1 MAEFGAW
8 VGEGKL
14 LLETDDL
21 IFRGAER
28 LKIPLVRVSKA
39 EAVDGWLEIV
49 HADGRARF
57 DMGDDA
63 TKWAAS
69 IQNPKTRI
77 DKLDVKT
84 TSKVAVVGLDDAEFD
99 RELRSRTPT
108 LASDRDAGLDLIFYR
123 ADEVSGLRLLASLR
137 ERIAPNGAIWI
148 VTPKGRP
155 EMGHEPIVNAA
166 KAAGLIDT
174 KTARFSETH
183 TALKLVIPR
192 AERAV
197 QTSAGAAASNP
208 RKRAPR
214 RNE

>member
-1 MAEFGAW
+1 MAEFGGW

-14 LLETDDL
+14 LHETDDL
-21 IFRGAER
+21 VFRGAER
-28 LKIPLVRVSKA
+28 LKIPLPQITGA
-39 EAVDGWLEIV
+39 EAADGWLVIV
-49 HADGRARF
+49 HSGGRARF
-57 DMGDDA
+57 DLGVEA
-63 TKWAAS
+63 ERWAHS
-69 IQNPKTRI
+69 IRNPRTRI

-108 LASDRDAGLDLIFYR
+108 LASDRDTGLDLIFYR
-123 ADEVSGLRLLASLR
+123 TDEVSGLGRLVSLR
-137 ERIAPNGAIWI
+137 ERIVPNGAIWI

-155 EMGHEPIVNAA
+155 ELGHEPIVSAA

-192 AERAV
+192 GERAV